1 MNTPTPAI
9 KPQDSRLF
17 ALLIAF
23 ISSAVDALSHVQF
36 HSLVATQTGNIVMMV
51 GDLMEG
57 DWGDFLS
64 KADSIAFFSLGFFSR
79 D

>member
-23 ISSAVDALSHVQF
+23 ISGAVDALSHVQF

-64 KADSIAFFSLGFFSR
+64 KADSIAFLSLGFFSR

>member
-23 ISSAVDALSHVQF
+23 ISGAVDALSHVQF

-57 DWGDFLS
+57 DWGDFLL
-64 KADSIAFFSLGFFSR
+64 SLIHI
-79 D
+79 

>member
-23 ISSAVDALSHVQF
+23 ISGAVDALSHVQF

-51 GDLMEG
+51 GD
-57 DWGDFLS
+57 WGDFLS